1 MKYLKHYW
9 KKVSDGSW
17 VTTDG
22 NVVEKRHPESE
33 FPGLGVKVWI
43 HDSNGIDVCLSTVP
57 DSTGITEVTIG
68 SKKAVQEITEAQFN
82 SVKTPLD
89 DISVLQHA
97 KMEAEM
103 TGDSDTATSKQTEID
118 TKRSEAQ
125 TALNAI

>member
-9 KKVSDGSW
+9 KKVSDSSW

-43 HDSNGIDVCLSTVP
+43 HDSDGIDVCLSTVP

-89 DISVLQHA
+89 EISVLQHD

-118 TKRSEAQ
+118 TKRAEAQ